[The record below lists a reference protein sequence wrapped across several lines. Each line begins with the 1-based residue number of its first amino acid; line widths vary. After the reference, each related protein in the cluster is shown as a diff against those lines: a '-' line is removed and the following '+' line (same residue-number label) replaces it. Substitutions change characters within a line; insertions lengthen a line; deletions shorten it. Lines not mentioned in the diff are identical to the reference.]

1 MAKYPFETIEPK
13 WQRYWDEHGTFHAA
27 EDPAYPKERRRYVLD
42 MFPYPSSQG
51 LHVGHPEG
59 YTATDIYCR
68 YLRAAGSNVLH
79 PMGFDAFGLPAENY
93 AIKTGTHPA
102 VTTAANIN
110 KFREQ
115 IKSFGFSYDWE
126 REVDTSQEDYY
137 RWTQWIFLKLFER
150 GLAYEAESPINF
162 CPSCK
167 TGLANEE
174 VKDGLCERCG
184 SKVTRKRI
192 RQWILKITAYAEQLL
207 AGLDGLDWPEPV
219 KLMQRN
225 WIGRS
230 EGANVVFALDCECE
244 IKGGTGGSPATLE
257 VYTTRPDTLFGVTY
271 MVLAPEHP
279 LVAAITAPAQK
290 AAVAAYL
297 EAAAKKSDL
306 ERTDLAKEKT
316 GVFTG
321 AYAVNPVNG
330 EKVPVWIAD
339 YVLVS
344 YGTGAIMAVPA
355 HDERDWEFAQTF
367 GLPVKQVVSPDK
379 PVIIEESCIVV
390 TTAYPGA
397 GPKTVEKSL
406 TSVLEAALANI
417 GGVNKITAES
427 KEQSSKITLAFDCGT
442 NADTKM
448 NRVRENIDMVRAVLP
463 DGAGVPMVILARA
476 GEECA
481 IESESSAQNAK
492 GGKSPPSLQP
502 ASGGL
507 PLPPSTGASPRN
519 APGDKGVTVAYGD
532 SINSGEFS
540 GLPTEEAKETI
551 TAMLEAK
558 GLGRKTVN
566 YKLRDWVFSRQ
577 RYWGE
582 PIPLVHC
589 PQCGVVPLPESE
601 LPLKLPKVESYEP
614 SGTGESPLAKI
625 ESWVN
630 TTCPQCGGPAKRE
643 TNTMPQWAGS
653 CWYYL
658 RYLDPKNSA
667 EFASRAAIDYWAPVD
682 LYVGGTEHAVLHL
695 LYSRF
700 WHKVLYDIGVVNT
713 DEPFQRLV
721 NQGMILGEDNQKMS
735 KSRGNVI
742 NPDDMIRQY
751 GADAVRVYEMFMGPL
766 EVSKPWNTAGL
777 TGVSRLLER
786 CWDIGGRPVTEEEA
800 SGPILKSLHKTIK
813 KVTNDTATLN
823 FNTAISAMMIYSA
836 ELAKQ
841 PVIPRTLWEPFV
853 VMLAAYAPHLGE
865 ELWEKL
871 GHGTTVSKAS
881 WPAWDEALAKDDEVT
896 IVAQVQGK
904 VRDKFSTAAG
914 TPKADLEKT
923 ALALPGLQKWL
934 EGKTVVKVITVPDKL
949 VNIVVTE

>member
-13 WQRYWDEHGTFHAA
+13 WQRYWEARKTFRAA
-27 EDPAYPKERRRYVLD
+27 EDPAFPKDRRRYVLD

-68 YLRAAGSNVLH
+68 YLRASGYNVLH

-102 VTTAANIN
+102 VTTAVNVN

-115 IKSFGFSYDWE
+115 IKSFGFSYDWN
-126 REVDTSQEDYY
+126 REVDTSQEAYY

-150 GLAYEAESPINF
+150 GLAYEADSPINF

-184 SKVTRKRI
+184 TKVTRKRI
-192 RQWILKITAYAEQLL
+192 RQWMLKITAYAEQLL
-207 AGLDGLDWPEPV
+207 SGLDGLDWPEPV

-230 EGANVVFALDCECE
+230 EGANVLFAME
-244 IKGGTGGSPATLE
+244 IEGRPATLE
-257 VYTTRPDTLFGVTY
+257 IYTTRPDTLFGVTY

-279 LVAAITAPAQK
+279 LVAAITAPVQE

-367 GLPVKQVVSPDK
+367 NLPIRQVVSPVQEAK
-379 PVIIEESCIVV
+379 GGGSLPLAPVRSPVDVPAPKGASTPPSVWPSATPSAGSAPQRPQPPAVEAIERGAMGKNGGAPSGNGYPDAHPVAGV
-390 TTAYPGA
+390 TTAYG
-397 GPKTVEKSL
+397 
-406 TSVLEAALANI
+406 
-417 GGVNKITAES
+417 
-427 KEQSSKITLAFDCGT
+427 
-442 NADTKM
+442 
-448 NRVRENIDMVRAVLP
+448 
-463 DGAGVPMVILARA
+463 
-476 GEECA
+476 
-481 IESESSAQNAK
+481 
-492 GGKSPPSLQP
+492 
-502 ASGGL
+502 
-507 PLPPSTGASPRN
+507 
-519 APGDKGVTVAYGD
+519 Y

-540 GLPTEEAKETI
+540 GLATEEAKTKI
-551 TAMLEAK
+551 TAFLEAK
-558 GLGRKTVN
+558 GLGKKTVN

-589 PQCGVVPLPESE
+589 EKCGVVPLPESE
-601 LPLKLPKVESYEP
+601 LPLKLPQVESYEP
-614 SGTGESPLAKI
+614 SGTGESPLANI

-630 TTCPQCGGPAKRE
+630 TTCPKCGGKAKRE

-658 RYLDPKNSA
+658 RYLDPQNDTT
-667 EFASRAAIDYWAPVD
+667 FASRATIDYWAPVD

-713 DEPFQRLV
+713 PEPFQRLV
-721 NQGMILGEDNQKMS
+721 NQGMILGADNQKMS

-777 TGVSRLLER
+777 VGVSRFLER
-786 CWDIGGRPVTEEEA
+786 CWDLGSRTIAA
-800 SGPILKSLHKTIK
+800 SAPADTLVKALHKTIK
-813 KVTNDTATLN
+813 KVTADTATLN
-823 FNTAISAMMIYSA
+823 FNTAISAMMVYST
-836 ELAKQ
+836 ELAKL
-841 PVIPRTLWEPFV
+841 PAIPRGLWEPFV

-865 ELWEKL
+865 ELWEKT
-871 GHGTTVSKAS
+871 GRTDSVSHTP
-881 WPAWDEALAKDDEVT
+881 WPAWDETLAKDDEVT
-896 IVAQVQGK
+896 IVVQVQGK
-904 VRDKFSTAAG
+904 VRDKFTALAG
-914 TPKADLEKT
+914 TAPAALEKT
-923 ALALPGLQKWL
+923 ALALPDIQKWL
-934 EGKTVVKVITVPDKL
+934 ADKTVAKVFTVPDKL
-949 VNIVVTE
+949 VNIVVR